1 LILLPLASTSHII
14 FENHIIMSNKVG
26 LRTFQFVDQRR
37 LNGKGTGPRPML
49 TDLWYPAENS
59 SVEEEI
65 LIGPPKHPL
74 FHAGWAAQDAELSSN
89 SERYPLILLSHGTGG
104 SSRQMG
110 WLATHLAKRGYLL
123 AGVNHHG
130 NTSIEPY
137 TVEGFAR
144 VWERPQDMSAVLD
157 LLLQEPM
164 IGHRI
169 NIEQIGVAGFSL
181 GGYTAIALAGGITD
195 FQELKRAYHDS
206 GRLIHELVPPEFPN
220 KDALAARFQ
229 FLIENDTTHRESFRD
244 KRIRAAF
251 AIAPVLGEAF
261 TASGLAPISIPVK
274 IVVGEADQ
282 LAPAEANAIK
292 FARCINN
299 SELEI
304 LKGQVAHYTFIAECT
319 AQGKETLPFLCI
331 DDPGVDRKAVHN
343 RVSEMAANFFDEHF

>member
-1 LILLPLASTSHII
+1 
-14 FENHIIMSNKVG
+14 M
-26 LRTFQFVDQRR
+26 DQSR
-37 LNGKGTGPRPML
+37 LNGKGTAPRPML

-65 LIGPPKHPL
+65 WIGPPKHPL
-74 FHAGWAAQDAELSSN
+74 FSAGWAAQDAEVSSA
-89 SERYPLILLSHGTGG
+89 SERFPLVMLSHGTGG

-110 WLATHLAKRGYLL
+110 WLATHLARHGYLV

-144 VWERPQDMSAVLD
+144 VWERPQDLRAVLD
-157 LLLQEPM
+157 LLLQDSW
-164 IGHRI
+164 IGPRI

-181 GGYTAIALAGGITD
+181 GGYTAIALAGGLTD
-195 FQELKRAYHDS
+195 FHELKRVDKKS
-206 GRLIHELVPPEFPN
+206 GRLIDELVPPEFPN
-220 KDALAARFQ
+220 KEALAARFQ
-229 FLIENDTTHRESFRD
+229 FLIENDTTHKKSFRD
-244 KRIRAAF
+244 KRMRAAF

-292 FARCINN
+292 FARHLKD

-304 LKGQVAHYTFIAECT
+304 LKGKVAHYTFIAECT
-319 AQGKETLPFLCI
+319 AHGKQTLPFLCI
-331 DDPGVDRKAVHN
+331 DDPSVDRKALHN
-343 RVSEMAANFFDEHF
+343 RVSEMAAKFFDAHL